1 MIFPRS
7 VTVHVLLETKNK
19 LIIKAM
25 RLLTEYRSMMLTGPK
40 AIKEIEAQDR
50 SKPWAYFSSSGP
62 KVTNK

>member
-40 AIKEIEAQDR
+40 AIKEIEAQDG
-50 SKPWAYFSSSGP
+50 SKSWSYFSSSGP